1 MTSVGVAMRFPER
14 VFTVEEVERA
24 KKIIDKGH
32 RHRLRVKGGPEFTRK
47 VKKALSLIKTAKY
60 YDFLR
65 TYIRQIVEISGFSQL
80 RESEVAIW
88 ANMYT
93 VADPVDA
100 ASFFVQK
107 ANQMMEY
114 IEGKLYYGGEAEK
127 RAVEKRIEFLK
138 ELKKRSKGN
147 NLKKKCEEHIKRW
160 SEIPYP

>member
-1 MTSVGVAMRFPER
+1 MRFPER
-14 VFTVEEVERA
+14 VFTVEEVKRA
-24 KKIIDKGH
+24 REIIKKGY
-32 RHRLRVKGGPEFTRK
+32 RHRLRVKGSPEFKRK
-47 VKKALSLIKTAKY
+47 VKKALRLIKTAKY

-65 TYIRQIVEISGFSQL
+65 TYIKQIVEIGGFSQL

-107 ANQMMEY
+107 AHQMKEY

-127 RAVEKRIEFLK
+127 RAVEKRVEFLK
-138 ELKKRSKGN
+138 ELRKRSKSN
-147 NLKKKCEEHIKRW
+147 DVKKKCEEYIKRW
-160 SEIPYP
+160 SEITYP

>member
-1 MTSVGVAMRFPER
+1 MRFPER

-24 KKIIDKGH
+24 REIIEKGH
-32 RHRLRVKGGPEFTRK
+32 RHRLRVKGGPEFRRK
-47 VKKALSLIKTAKY
+47 VKEALRLIETAKY

-65 TYIRQIVEISGFSQL
+65 TYIRQIVEIDGFSQL

-107 ANQMMEY
+107 AHQMMEY

-127 RAVEKRIEFLK
+127 RAVEKRVEFLK
-138 ELKKRSKGN
+138 ELRKRSKSN
-147 NLKKKCEEHIKRW
+147 DVKKKCEEYIKRW
-160 SEIPYP
+160 SEMAYP